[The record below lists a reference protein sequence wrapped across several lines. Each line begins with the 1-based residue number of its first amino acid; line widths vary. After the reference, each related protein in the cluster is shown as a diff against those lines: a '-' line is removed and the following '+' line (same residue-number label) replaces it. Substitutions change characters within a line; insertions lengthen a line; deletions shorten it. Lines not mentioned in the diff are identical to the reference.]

1 MKRLLY
7 ILPIVFLL
15 LSCKENDGDIDSV
28 EDRIKKAIN
37 DLTGEL
43 TTPSNGWKV
52 LYQPTSTS
60 GSFLMILDFDEDG
73 EVRIRTD
80 VAANDGEFLDQTI
93 NYRVDNSLKL
103 ELIFETYGIFHYLF
117 ELDQTTFGAEFEFY
131 YEEKADNNLVFT
143 SKTDGGVP
151 TVLTFEPASANDI
164 DLLSSE
170 ISSNMDKFKGLS
182 PQIFGAVPPI
192 QQIYLTNSN
201 TSFFWSIDLDKR
213 IVEADFAG
221 IGTSFE
227 EIYNNGSGVNLDF
240 TSGYSFS
247 NGKLLLNDPL
257 MMNVGGSEITI
268 GELSFNIFDEGAG
281 GSLCPVTSD
290 VTPTYSGSAGSN
302 GNFVASKTLFDRSGE
317 SFTANTDGLYSVN
330 IPFIFDDSLQSLS
343 DEGIIVERFPEAVG
357 FLMTYG
363 FESETIPAYSVGFII
378 EAGDSIDL
386 ILREFEPT
394 TSTGNQVDIVFK
406 NDFYQS
412 DGIMSS
418 QDSTNMMDVTEDI
431 FSGGRVYAYDYPI
444 QGVQVYRLFNPCNQ
458 FEIFLVQ

>member
-143 SKTDGGVP
+143 SKTDGGGFP

-164 DLLSSE
+164 NLLSNKPS
-170 ISSNMDKFKGLS
+170 L
-182 PQIFGAVPPI
+182 
-192 QQIYLTNSN
+192 
-201 TSFFWSIDLDKR
+201 WC
-213 IVEADFAG
+213 
-221 IGTSFE
+221 
-227 EIYNNGSGVNLDF
+227 
-240 TSGYSFS
+240 SFS
-247 NGKLLLNDPL
+247 GSVKKHILNY
-257 MMNVGGSEITI
+257 NEIKSERGVRFFGPSKMSLINLI
-268 GELSFNIFDEGAG
+268 IHSFA
-281 GSLCPVTSD
+281 
-290 VTPTYSGSAGSN
+290 
-302 GNFVASKTLFDRSGE
+302 
-317 SFTANTDGLYSVN
+317 
-330 IPFIFDDSLQSLS
+330 
-343 DEGIIVERFPEAVG
+343 II
-357 FLMTYG
+357 
-363 FESETIPAYSVGFII
+363 S
-378 EAGDSIDL
+378 
-386 ILREFEPT
+386 
-394 TSTGNQVDIVFK
+394 VFK
-406 NDFYQS
+406 NTVFFRSASIIIILSFLNKFLGQIS
-412 DGIMSS
+412 IMM
-418 QDSTNMMDVTEDI
+418 QMLLV
-431 FSGGRVYAYDYPI
+431 
-444 QGVQVYRLFNPCNQ
+444 LFNIIIFIVSLRENQ
-458 FEIFLVQ
+458 SALLKSDENILNVKTITH